1 MKYLIYLFSVLFC
14 LTIPV
19 IGFAQTELTDSLTA
33 VLKNPSLGEK
43 EKPVLLN
50 QLAEIYRTNKN
61 YGLAE
66 SKASESARIALQ
78 NKDYTDA
85 VKAYTLLVN
94 IKTSTGQL
102 SSAKRT
108 SDSTLVLAK
117 KAKDPVAMAYAYYA
131 QVLVYKILDDAQ
143 NVVKFCGLALKQLEK
158 KSDPYIASKIYYRLY
173 AVYSGWN
180 NEAKANLYASKATEN
195 VLLTTDYNH
204 LSNCYTALSVAHEY
218 NYNTSK
224 NKAELDSVLF
234 YLKKSEMLYHQ
245 YPGHV
250 ANHTYAIACID
261 IASFYLR
268 YFSPTDLQAKSQA
281 MHYTNTAIS
290 VLKGVDN
297 SQEILASGLGI
308 LSEYA
313 KRGADYGQQEA
324 YLLQAYEVIKTGK
337 PIYYYTMLNVV
348 QALADFY
355 EKKGD
360 LKKAIDFQKEITT
373 YTLKS
378 FNEKQ
383 ALNAQKLEIQ
393 YETEKKN
400 NEMNL
405 LKEREQSHKRQNY
418 LYACVAV
425 ISFFGLLFMF
435 RSYHFKLRYSLQ
447 LEKQLDL
454 EKQDS
459 ALKVKLEQEE
469 QARLKAE
476 QQLLETQQLQ
486 LKKEAMANVLQLEHK
501 NQMLLQIKEKLNDGN
516 PVNMQKLWKEE
527 MVLDSDFEDA
537 KMQIQKV
544 HPDFFS
550 LINHK
555 AGKKLSALDLKLC
568 AYIYLKMDTR
578 QIAQM
583 MHIEAKSV
591 RMSKYR
597 IKQKLGLDKEED
609 LNVYLQ
615 EMGTV

>member
-33 VLKNPSLGEK
+33 VLKNPSLIEK

-66 SKASESARIALQ
+66 SKANESARIALQ
-78 NKDYTDA
+78 NKDYTEA

-131 QVLVYKILDDAQ
+131 QVLVYKILGDAQ

-180 NEAKANLYASKATEN
+180 NEAKANLYASKATES

-224 NKAELDSVLF
+224 NKAELDSILF

-268 YFSPTDLQAKSQA
+268 YFSPADLQAKSQA
-281 MHYTNTAIS
+281 MHYANTAIS

-313 KRGADYGQQEA
+313 KRDADYGQQEA
-324 YLLQAYEVIKTGK
+324 YLLQAYEIIKTGK

-355 EKKGD
+355 EKRGD

-373 YTLKS
+373 YTLKN

-418 LYACVAV
+418 LYGCVAV

-476 QQLLETQQLQ
+476 QQLLEAQQLQ
-486 LKKEAMANVLQLEHK
+486 LKKEAMVNVLQLEHK
-501 NQMLLQIKEKLNDGN
+501 NQMLLQIKEKLNDGD

-544 HPDFFS
+544 HPDFFT

-609 LNVYLQ
+609 LNLYLQ

>member
-33 VLKNPSLGEK
+33 VLKNPSLAEK

-66 SKASESARIALQ
+66 SKAGESARIALQ

-268 YFSPTDLQAKSQA
+268 YFSPTDLQAKDQA
-281 MHYTNTAIS
+281 MHYANTAIS

-313 KRGADYGQQEA
+313 KRAADYGQQES

>member
-1 MKYLIYLFSVLFC
+1 MKYLISLFSILFC
-14 LTIPV
+14 LTTPL

-33 VLKNPSLGEK
+33 VLKSPSLSEK

-66 SKASESARIALQ
+66 RKANESARMALQ
-78 NKDYTDA
+78 NKDYINA

-108 SDSTLVLAK
+108 SDSTSVLAK
-117 KAKDPVAMAYAYYA
+117 KANDPVAMAYAYYA

-158 KSDPYIASKIYYRLY
+158 KPDPYIASKIYYRLY

-218 NYNTSK
+218 NYHTSK

-250 ANHTYAIACID
+250 ANQTYAIACID

-268 YFSPTDLQAKSQA
+268 YFAPTDLQAKSQA
-281 MHYTNTAIS
+281 MRYANTAIS

-313 KRGADYGQQEA
+313 KRDADYGQQEA

-355 EKKGD
+355 EKKGE
-360 LKKAIDFQKEITT
+360 LKKAIDFQKEITA
-373 YTLKS
+373 YTLKN

-405 LKEREQSHKRQNY
+405 LREREQSHKRQNY
-418 LYACVAV
+418 LYGCVAV

-476 QQLLETQQLQ
+476 QLLLETQQLQ

-537 KMQIQKV
+537 KMQIQQV

-609 LNVYLQ
+609 LNLYLQ